1 MNGLLLL
8 LTAGAALAFTQR
20 TELEAEVT
28 QKLQP
33 DAYTRWDS
41 LFQKYG
47 RLRGVDWMLLK
58 AMAWQ
63 ESNLGRHPSVVRGLE
78 DPSDAAGSASSD
90 KKSWGLM
97 QITLGTAGDY
107 RAGTTVAELNN
118 PEISV
123 DIASRIVARL
133 QQLFPN
139 NEEYVV
145 RAYNGG
151 PGFLKTARGISDTP
165 IHWAKVKKYLD
176 KIRAN
181 GG

>member
-1 MNGLLLL
+1 MNGLVLFLV
-8 LTAGAALAFTQR
+8 AGAAFALTQK
-20 TELEAEVT
+20 ENVEAEVT
-28 QKLQP
+28 QKFQP

-63 ESNLGRHPSVVRGLE
+63 ESNLGRHPSVVRGLAE
-78 DPSDAAGSASSD
+78 PSDVAGSASSD

-97 QITLGTAGDY
+97 QITMPTAGDY
-107 RAGTTVAELNN
+107 RPGTTVADLNN

-133 QQLFPN
+133 QTLFPG